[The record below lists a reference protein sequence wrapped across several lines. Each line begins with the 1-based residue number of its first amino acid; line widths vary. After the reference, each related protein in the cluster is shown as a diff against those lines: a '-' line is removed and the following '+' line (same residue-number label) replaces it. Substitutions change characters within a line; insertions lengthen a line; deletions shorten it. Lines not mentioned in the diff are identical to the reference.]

1 MVDVGPPFGGS
12 EEVGGGSRLVVVFV
26 PVEVDVAMTEDED
39 GGSAAVEVAT
49 RQEPDITAT
58 AFCTREGEH
67 EFCMQYLAEEENVL
81 QRQLPVFWVRW
92 LIFSSKFWSELT
104 VEVKHCTRTRYKG
117 RCDACL
123 LTIVNWQIH
132 ICECRGLQ
140 HRLAELQLEYY
151 SAKTQLQECQC

>member
-1 MVDVGPPFGGS
+1 VVDVGPPFGGS
-12 EEVGGGSRLVVVFV
+12 EEAGGGSRLVVVSV
-26 PVEVDVAMTEDED
+26 LVEVDVVIPEDED
-39 GGSAAVEVAT
+39 GGSAAVEVAA
-49 RQEPDITAT
+49 RQEPDITPT

-92 LIFSSKFWSELT
+92 LIFSSNFWSELT
-104 VEVKHCTRTRYKG
+104 GEVKHRARTRYKG
-117 RCDACL
+117 RGDACL
-123 LTIVNWQIH
+123 LTIVSWQIH

-151 SAKTQLQECQC
+151 SAKTQLQ